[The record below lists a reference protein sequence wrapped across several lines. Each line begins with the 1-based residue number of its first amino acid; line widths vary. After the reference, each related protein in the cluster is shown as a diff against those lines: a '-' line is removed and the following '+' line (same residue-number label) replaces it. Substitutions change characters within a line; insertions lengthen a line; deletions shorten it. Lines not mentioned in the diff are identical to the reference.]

1 MRPEHCKSK
10 RKGKPKRESKLSRSK
25 RLMLKAAQERKPI
38 TSPKLCEVYSA
49 KIEWVRNVIPE
60 LKE

>member
-1 MRPEHCKSK
+1 MKPELCKSK
-10 RKGKPKRESKLSRSK
+10 RKGKPKRESKLSGSK
-25 RLMLKAAQERKPI
+25 SRMLARAKERKPI
-38 TSPKLCEVYSA
+38 TSPKLREVYSA